1 MTKNI
6 TSIGGLLSS
15 EVRSLAAVQHISSLV
30 RRGGVRGAERW
41 LRAAA
46 SSGRA
51 YLRRDFRGHE
61 VDHLYAPWLLHAGL
75 SPDHASGG
83 LMAPLFAGIMHGVG
97 TDPGTHG
104 EVYDFIDRV
113 WGRLDI
119 LVNNA
124 GVCLES
130 PTASGSDPRSGPPST
145 LSLEILRETFE
156 TNFFGTVAL
165 TQKLLPLIRRAQ
177 AGRIVNVSSIMGSL
191 TLHADPSSP
200 IYHSGVF
207 AYNTSKA
214 ALNSFTVHLAY
225 ELRNTSIKVNSAHPG
240 WVRTEMGGEN
250 ADLEVSEGGRTSAWL
265 ARLPEDGPTG
275 GYFHAGR
282 PLPW

>member
-1 MTKNI
+1 MRTYSNRRVALI
-6 TSIGGLLSS
+6 TGANRGIGLQTAKDLGPDGVILL
-15 EVRSLAAVQHISSLV
+15 L
-30 RRGGVRGAERW
+30 GVRNLAKGEVAAERM
-41 LRAAA
+41 RQEAFEAEA
-46 SSGRA
+46 
-51 YLRRDFRGHE
+51 
-61 VDHLYAPWLLHAGL
+61 VHLDL
-75 SPDHASGG
+75 
-83 LMAPLFAGIMHGVG
+83 
-97 TDPGTHG
+97 TDPGTHE

-130 PTASGSDPRSGPPST
+130 PNASGSDARAGQPST
-145 LSLEILRETFE
+145 FSLEILHETFE

-177 AGRIVNVSSIMGSL
+177 AGRIVNVSSIMASL

-200 IYHSGVF
+200 IYHSSVF

-240 WVRTEMGGEN
+240 WVKTEMGGEN
-250 ADLEVSEGGRTSAWL
+250 ADLEVSEGARTSAWL

-275 GYFHAGR
+275 GYFHAGQ